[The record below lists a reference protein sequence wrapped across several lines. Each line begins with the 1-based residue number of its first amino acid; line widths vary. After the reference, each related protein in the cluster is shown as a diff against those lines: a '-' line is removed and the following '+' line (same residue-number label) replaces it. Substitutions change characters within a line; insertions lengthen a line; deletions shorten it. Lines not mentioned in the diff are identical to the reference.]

1 MDLKHSPYS
10 GVHYRLPLTVLVGD
24 GSRWVGLFGD
34 GAGGVRVVDGADL
47 DWIVITL
54 QTACARKAK
63 LEGRSRGLIWKRVQM
78 PFPLKKGDTFS
89 F

>member
-1 MDLKHSPYS
+1 MK
-10 GVHYRLPLTVLVGD
+10 GV
-24 GSRWVGLFGD
+24 
-34 GAGGVRVVDGADL
+34 GVVERANL

-63 LEGRSRGLIWKRVQM
+63 LEGGSRGLIWKRVQM
-78 PFPLKKGDTFS
+78 PFPLEKGDTFS